1 MKTKR
6 PHNVLSRFMI
16 LCWAAFIAIL
26 ATGSLQAAGWTPLQ
40 VEGIFRTIFPLRSRP
55 HLSHF
60 TLGGDYLFF
69 F

>member
-1 MKTKR
+1 
-6 PHNVLSRFMI
+6 MI

-55 HLSHF
+55 RLSHF